1 MTLLVQKYGGSSVA
15 NIERIQNVARR
26 IQKYHEK
33 GNKMVVVL
41 SAMSGETD
49 RLIQLAHGLTK
60 RPNPREMDA
69 LVSTGEQVSISLLCI
84 ALEAMGIKAKS
95 YNGDQARILTDQVH
109 TKARIKNIDTSA
121 MEADL
126 NNGYVVV
133 VAGFQGV
140 TEDGSVTTLGRG
152 GSDTTAVALAA
163 RLKASECQIFT
174 DVDGVYTT
182 DPRIEPKARKLDKI
196 AFEEM
201 LELSSLGSKVLQIRS
216 VELAA
221 KNKVPLRVLSSLI
234 EEGEGTLITTEKDID
249 MEAAIISGVAT
260 SKNEAKITVLGV
272 PDQPGIA
279 FNILEQ
285 ISDANI
291 EVDMIVQNI
300 SQDGTTDFTF
310 TTNET
315 DYDRA
320 LEITEKTAK
329 EMGARKVLGD
339 KDIVKVSLVGLG
351 MRSHAGVASLMFKAL
366 ANEKINIKMISTS
379 EIKVSVIIDSKYHEL
394 AVRTLHDAF
403 KLDEQ

>member
-84 ALEAMGIKAKS
+84 ALEAIGIKAKS

-163 RLKASECQIFT
+163 RLNATECQIFT

-182 DPRIEPKARKLDKI
+182 DPRIEPKARKLHKI

-315 DYDRA
+315 DFDRA

-403 KLDEQ
+403 KLDE

>member
-84 ALEAMGIKAKS
+84 ALEAIGIKAKS

-121 MEADL
+121 METDL

-163 RLKASECQIFT
+163 RLNATECQIFT

-315 DYDRA
+315 DFDRA

-403 KLDEQ
+403 KLDE

>member
-121 MEADL
+121 METDL

-163 RLKASECQIFT
+163 RLNATECQIFT

-315 DYDRA
+315 DFDRA

-403 KLDEQ
+403 KLDE

>member
-84 ALEAMGIKAKS
+84 ALEAIGIKAKS

-121 MEADL
+121 METDL

-163 RLKASECQIFT
+163 RLNATECQIFT

-182 DPRIEPKARKLDKI
+182 DPRIEPKARKLHKI

-315 DYDRA
+315 DFDRA

-403 KLDEQ
+403 KLDE

>member
-26 IQKYHEK
+26 IQKNHNE
-33 GNKMVVVL
+33 GHQMVIVL

-49 RLIQLAHGLTK
+49 RLLGLAEAITK

-69 LVSTGEQVSISLLCI
+69 LISTGEQVSISLLCI

-121 MEADL
+121 IEADL
-126 NNGYVVV
+126 ADGCVIV

-140 TEDGSVTTLGRG
+140 TADGSVTTLGRG

-163 RLKASECQIFT
+163 SLKATECQIYT

-182 DPRIEPKARKLDKI
+182 DPRIEPKARRLDKI

-221 KNKVPLRVLSSLI
+221 KNNVPIRVLSSLTD
-234 EEGEGTLITTEKDID
+234 EGEGTLITTEKDID

-285 ISDANI
+285 ISEANI

-310 TTNET
+310 TVNEI
-315 DYDRA
+315 DFDKA
-320 LEITEKTAK
+320 LEITEASAK
-329 EMGARKVLGD
+329 EMGARSVIGD

-351 MRSHAGVASLMFKAL
+351 MRSHSGVASLMFKAL

-379 EIKVSVIIDSKYHEL
+379 EIKVSVVIDSKYHEL
-394 AVRTLHDAF
+394 AIRTLHDAF
-403 KLDEQ
+403 KLDE

>member
-26 IQKYHEK
+26 IQKNHNE
-33 GNKMVVVL
+33 GHQMVIVL

-49 RLIQLAHGLTK
+49 RLLGLAHALTN

-69 LVSTGEQVSISLLCI
+69 LISTGEQVSISLLCI
-84 ALEAMGIKAKS
+84 ALEAMGVKAKS
-95 YNGDQARILTDQVH
+95 YNGDQARILTDRVH

-126 NNGYVVV
+126 ADGYVIV

-140 TEDGSVTTLGRG
+140 TTDGSVTTLGRG

-163 RLKASECQIFT
+163 SLKATECQIFT

-221 KNKVPLRVLSSLI
+221 KNNVPIRVLSSLTDG
-234 EEGEGTLITTEKDID
+234 GEGTLITTEKDID
-249 MEAAIISGVAT
+249 MEAALISGVAT

-285 ISDANI
+285 ISEANI

-300 SQDGTTDFTF
+300 AQDDTTDFTF
-310 TTNET
+310 TVNEI
-315 DYDRA
+315 DFDRA
-320 LEITEKTAK
+320 LEIAEAAAK
-329 EMGARKVLGD
+329 AMGARSVIGD

-403 KLDEQ
+403 KLDE

>member
-84 ALEAMGIKAKS
+84 ALEAIGIKAKS

-163 RLKASECQIFT
+163 RLNATECQIFT

-315 DYDRA
+315 DFDRA

-403 KLDEQ
+403 KLDE

>member
-26 IQKYHEK
+26 IQKHHNE
-33 GNKMVVVL
+33 GHQMVVVL

-49 RLIQLAHGLTK
+49 RLLELAHAITK

-69 LVSTGEQVSISLLCI
+69 LVSTGEQVSISLLSI

-95 YNGDQARILTDQVH
+95 YNGDQARILTDQAH

-121 MEADL
+121 IEADL
-126 NNGYVVV
+126 AAGYVVV

-163 RLKASECQIFT
+163 SLNATECQIFT

-182 DPRIEPKARKLDKI
+182 DPRIEPKAKKLDKI

-221 KNKVPLRVLSSLI
+221 KNKVPIRVLSSLV
-234 EEGEGTLITTEKDID
+234 EGGEGTLITTEKDID

-260 SKNEAKITVLGV
+260 SKNEAK
-272 PDQPGIA
+272 
-279 FNILEQ
+279 
-285 ISDANI
+285 
-291 EVDMIVQNI
+291 
-300 SQDGTTDFTF
+300 SQF
-310 TTNET
+310 
-315 DYDRA
+315 
-320 LEITEKTAK
+320 
-329 EMGARKVLGD
+329 
-339 KDIVKVSLVGLG
+339 
-351 MRSHAGVASLMFKAL
+351 
-366 ANEKINIKMISTS
+366 
-379 EIKVSVIIDSKYHEL
+379 
-394 AVRTLHDAF
+394 
-403 KLDEQ
+403 

>member
-26 IQKYHEK
+26 IQKNHNE
-33 GNKMVVVL
+33 GHQMVIVL

-49 RLIQLAHGLTK
+49 RLLGLAEAITK

-69 LVSTGEQVSISLLCI
+69 LISTGEQVSISLLCI

-121 MEADL
+121 IEADL
-126 NNGYVVV
+126 ADGCVIV

-140 TEDGSVTTLGRG
+140 TADGSVTTLGRG

-163 RLKASECQIFT
+163 SLKATECQIYT

-182 DPRIEPKARKLDKI
+182 DPRIEPKARRLDKI

-221 KNKVPLRVLSSLI
+221 KNNVPIRVLSSLTD
-234 EEGEGTLITTEKDID
+234 EGEGTLITTEKDID

-285 ISDANI
+285 ISEANI

-310 TTNET
+310 TVNEI
-315 DYDRA
+315 DFDKA
-320 LEITEKTAK
+320 LEITEASAK
-329 EMGARKVLGD
+329 EMGARSVIGD

-351 MRSHAGVASLMFKAL
+351 MRSHSGVASLMFKAL

-379 EIKVSVIIDSKYHEL
+379 EIKVSVVIDSKYHEL

-403 KLDEQ
+403 KLDE

>member
-26 IQKYHEK
+26 IQKNHNE
-33 GNKMVVVL
+33 GHQMVIVL

-49 RLIQLAHGLTK
+49 RLLGLAHALTK

-69 LVSTGEQVSISLLCI
+69 LISTGEQVSISLLCI

-95 YNGDQARILTDQVH
+95 YNGDQARILTDRVH

-126 NNGYVVV
+126 AAGYVIV

-140 TEDGSVTTLGRG
+140 TTDGSVTTLGRG

-163 RLKASECQIFT
+163 SLKATECQIYT

-221 KNKVPLRVLSSLI
+221 KNNVPIRVLSSLTDG
-234 EEGEGTLITTEKDID
+234 GEGTLITTEKDID
-249 MEAAIISGVAT
+249 MEAALISGVAT

-285 ISDANI
+285 ISEANI

-300 SQDGTTDFTF
+300 AQDDTTDFTF
-310 TTNET
+310 TVNEI
-315 DYDRA
+315 DFDKA
-320 LEITEKTAK
+320 LEIAEAAAQA
-329 EMGARKVLGD
+329 MGARSVIGD

-403 KLDEQ
+403 KLDE

>member
-26 IQKYHEK
+26 IQKNHNE
-33 GNKMVVVL
+33 GHQMVIVL

-49 RLIQLAHGLTK
+49 RLLGLAHALTK

-69 LVSTGEQVSISLLCI
+69 LISTGEQVSISLLCI

-95 YNGDQARILTDQVH
+95 YNGDQARILTDRVH

-126 NNGYVVV
+126 ADGYVIV

-140 TEDGSVTTLGRG
+140 TTDGSVTTLGRG

-163 RLKASECQIFT
+163 SLKATECQIYT

-221 KNKVPLRVLSSLI
+221 KNNVPIRVLSSLTDG
-234 EEGEGTLITTEKDID
+234 GEGTLITTEKDID
-249 MEAAIISGVAT
+249 MEAALISGVAT

-285 ISDANI
+285 ISEANI

-300 SQDGTTDFTF
+300 AQDDTTDFTF
-310 TTNET
+310 TVNEI
-315 DYDRA
+315 DFDKA
-320 LEITEKTAK
+320 LEIAEAAAQA
-329 EMGARKVLGD
+329 MGARSVIGD

-403 KLDEQ
+403 KLDE